1 MKRKA
6 FLMLPFLESSNS
18 NAVHIVTLAASV
30 VARFDS
36 SLWHSGNSYGGIK

>member
-18 NAVHIVTLAASV
+18 NAVHIVTLQRWLSQGLTAPC
-30 VARFDS
+30 
-36 SLWHSGNSYGGIK
+36 GILETVMEE